1 MSSSSS
7 KRSVS
12 LATINNWKKEFP
24 WLIVELENNLPS
36 ALFCKVCL
44 KYGDKLKGLRGYD
57 GKFVSQAKVIS
68 SYKQPPGTVLSKRC
82 S

>member
-12 LATINNWKKEFP
+12 FAAINNWKKELP

-36 ALFCKVCL
+36 GLFCKVCL
-44 KYGDKLKGLRGYD
+44 KYEDKLKGLRGYD
-57 GKFVSQAKVIS
+57 GKFVSQGKVIS
-68 SYKQPPGTVLSKRC
+68 
-82 S
+82 